1 MDMTGQNRQSERT
14 MLSQKQF
21 DEISDCLSELARKL
35 RVTAL
40 LLIDNSGRIVAKH
53 LLGQW
58 NVDATLMAV
67 LTASTHAA
75 SREMARLLHERA
87 NFKMV
92 LYEGEDHNT
101 YISAA
106 GENTFLVVVFE
117 SSVALGMVRLFTKRT
132 IAQLMPVLNRHDAPS
147 VEMDQIFD
155 HRFQTLLDDE
165 LDRSFKEIG

>member
-1 MDMTGQNRQSERT
+1 

-40 LLIDNSGRIVAKH
+40 LLIDSGGRIIAQHMLEEWKV
-53 LLGQW
+53 
-58 NVDATLMAV
+58 NATILAV

-75 SREMARLLHERA
+75 SREMARLLRESS

-92 LYEGEDHNT
+92 LYEGEEHNA
-101 YISAA
+101 YVSAA

-132 IAQLMPVLNRHDAPS
+132 IARLMPVLNRQDAPS
-147 VEMDQIFD
+147 VGMDQIFD
-155 HRFQTLLDDE
+155 NRFQTILDDE
-165 LDRSFKEIG
+165 LDRSFKEMG